1 MEFHYRAGDERCPS
15 AGAAATSANSETAAT
30 RVPNVLVGGDGAGYH
45 GENSPP
51 PASDP
56 DELRRRAAKERIRA
70 RILRE
75 EAETMALEAE
85 VRRELMEERARL
97 LVGLAGGSEHRAVPS
112 LKTVAPYFH
121 ESVQAGSKVDV
132 SAAVPGK
139 RKNPDVHDTSAVLAA
154 TGSKKPKPDLTCTV
168 CNITATSEV
177 ALQEHLGGKSHGK
190 KAAKHAQPLPGT
202 GQPEE
207 DAFSLKVNGSPALPA
222 KGKNPSVAVASM
234 ALAEKRCDNLGL
246 NCTVCGIT
254 ASSQKNMQDHLKW
267 KIHMRKT
274 AMIAQLYPK
283 ENGMSL
289 GTELDFRGLKGYLSM
304 IAEKPIVCSKPNAS
318 AAVLPAKR
326 KNSDVVP
333 AASTLSAG
341 PSSKNQKR
349 DLTCTATSEK
359 GMKDHLKGKAH
370 MKMAASL
377 APGEAEEDAEVEGG
391 YTPRKF
397 HMLTDSGTLCE
408 VVQLNGSILCEVCD
422 VQTAD
427 IVTMMCHLQGTK
439 HVSKQAKQKQCEAVE
454 PPAATAAGGD
464 GPGSE
469 MVPAGAS
476 DVGRVDGGS
485 LLCELCNVKVPSECA
500 MQSHLSGRKHTNKAK
515 VAAVGVGAC
524 GNGSGSEI
532 VPMEA
537 NGVRRLDG
545 GILLCEL
552 CDVKAPSECVM
563 QTHLSGRK
571 HINKQ
576 KANVDAGA
584 GQGVKKAAAADAT
597 IGSPSKEAASIVVNG
612 SDDSV
617 KKPAA
622 GEMEVAVSSAGQG
635 GKKAAAAAATI
646 GSSSKEATSIVVNGS
661 DDSGKKPAAGEMEVA
676 VSSAGQGGKKA
687 AAAAATIGSSSKE
700 ATSIVVNGSDD
711 SGKKPA
717 AGEMEVAVSS
727 AGQGVKKAAAAD
739 DTIGSSSKEAANIIV
754 KGSDDSVKKPT
765 AGEME
770 VVVSSATPQVDVAA
784 PVCAR
789 VSSVPPMEVDEA
801 AGAGD
806 GAAKA
811 EEQEKAD
818 AEEEGAVEIDG
829 GAAVTGE
836 DYNIKVEGKQFVTL
850 RQADHSLS
858 CGLCGVHGC
867 DKRGMISHLYTRD
880 HWRRARLAEEKKRA
894 SEAALEAVNKD
905 GDGVP
910 VTDGAAQVDN

>member
-30 RVPNVLVGGDGAGYH
+30 PVHNVLVAGEGYH

-56 DELRRRAAKERIRA
+56 DEQRRRAAKERIRA

-75 EAETMALEAE
+75 EAEAMALEAE
-85 VRRELMEERARL
+85 VRRDLMEERARL
-97 LVGLAGGSEHRAVPS
+97 LVGLAGVSEHGAVPS
-112 LKTVAPYFH
+112 LQTAAPYFH
-121 ESVQAGSKVDV
+121 EAGSKVDV

-139 RKNPDVHDTSAVLAA
+139 RKNPDVHDASAVLAA
-154 TGSKKPKPDLTCTV
+154 TGSKKPKSGLTCTV

-177 ALQEHLGGKSHGK
+177 ALQEHLRGKSHGK
-190 KAAKHAQPLPGT
+190 KAAKHTQPLPGT

-207 DAFSLKVNGSPALPA
+207 DAFRLKVNGSPALPA
-222 KGKNPSVAVASM
+222 KGKNPGVAVASM
-234 ALAEKRCDNLGL
+234 TLAEKGCNNLGL

-254 ASSQKNMQDHLKW
+254 ASSQKTMQDHLKG

-274 AMIAQLYPK
+274 AMLSQPYPK
-283 ENGMSL
+283 ENG
-289 GTELDFRGLKGYLSM
+289 
-304 IAEKPIVCSKPNAS
+304 VCSKPNAS

-349 DLTCTATSEK
+349 GLTCTATSEK
-359 GMKDHLKGKAH
+359 GMQDHLKGKAH

-377 APGEAEEDAEVEGG
+377 APGDAEEEAEVEGG

-422 VQTAD
+422 VRTAD

-454 PPAATAAGGD
+454 PPAAVAADGD

-469 MVPAGAS
+469 MVPMEANG
-476 DVGRVDGGS
+476 VGRVDGGS
-485 LLCELCNVKVPSECA
+485 LLCELCNVKVASECD

-515 VAAVGVGAC
+515 LAAVGVSAC
-524 GNGSGSEI
+524 GNVSGSET

-552 CDVKAPSECVM
+552 CDVKASSECVM

-571 HINKQ
+571 HTNKQ
-576 KANVDAGA
+576 KATVDAGA
-584 GQGVKKAAAADAT
+584 GQGVKKAAATAATIGSPSKEAASIVVNGSDDSVKKPAAGEMDVAVSSAGQGVKKAAAAAATIIVVNGSDDSVKKSAAGEMEVGVSSAGQGVKKAAAATT

-635 GKKAAAAAATI
+635 MKKAAAAA
-646 GSSSKEATSIVVNGS
+646 
-661 DDSGKKPAAGEMEVA
+661 
-676 VSSAGQGGKKA
+676 
-687 AAAAATIGSSSKE
+687 
-700 ATSIVVNGSDD
+700 
-711 SGKKPA
+711 
-717 AGEMEVAVSS
+717 
-727 AGQGVKKAAAAD
+727 
-739 DTIGSSSKEAANIIV
+739 DTIGSSSKEAANIVV
-754 KGSDDSVKKPT
+754 KGSDDSVKKPA

-784 PVCAR
+784 PVCAH
-789 VSSVPPMEVDEA
+789 VSSVAPMEVDEG

-818 AEEEGAVEIDG
+818 AEEEGAVENDG
-829 GAAVTGE
+829 GPAVTGE
-836 DYNIKVEGKQFVTL
+836 EYYIKVEGKLFVTL
-850 RQADHSLS
+850 RQADDSLS

-905 GDGVP
+905 GDRERLRSTTEGSR
-910 VTDGAAQVDN
+910 A

>member
-1 MEFHYRAGDERCPS
+1 
-15 AGAAATSANSETAAT
+15 
-30 RVPNVLVGGDGAGYH
+30 
-45 GENSPP
+45 
-51 PASDP
+51 
-56 DELRRRAAKERIRA
+56 
-70 RILRE
+70 
-75 EAETMALEAE
+75 
-85 VRRELMEERARL
+85 
-97 LVGLAGGSEHRAVPS
+97 
-112 LKTVAPYFH
+112 
-121 ESVQAGSKVDV
+121 
-132 SAAVPGK
+132 
-139 RKNPDVHDTSAVLAA
+139 
-154 TGSKKPKPDLTCTV
+154 
-168 CNITATSEV
+168 
-177 ALQEHLGGKSHGK
+177 
-190 KAAKHAQPLPGT
+190 
-202 GQPEE
+202 
-207 DAFSLKVNGSPALPA
+207 
-222 KGKNPSVAVASM
+222 M

-254 ASSQKNMQDHLKW
+254 ASSQKNMQDHLKG

-283 ENGMSL
+283 ENG
-289 GTELDFRGLKGYLSM
+289 
-304 IAEKPIVCSKPNAS
+304 VCSKPNAS

-397 HMLTDSGTLCE
+397 HMLTNSGTLCE

-469 MVPAGAS
+469 MVPAGAN

-485 LLCELCNVKVPSECA
+485 LLCEVCNVKVPSECA

-537 NGVRRLDG
+537 NDVRRLDG

-576 KANVDAGA
+576 KATVDAGA
-584 GQGVKKAAAADAT
+584 GQGVKKAAAAAAT

-635 GKKAAAAAATI
+635 VMKAAAAAAGGTI

-661 DDSGKKPAAGEMEVA
+661 DDSVKKPTAGEMEVA
-676 VSSAGQGGKKA
+676 L
-687 AAAAATIGSSSKE
+687 
-700 ATSIVVNGSDD
+700 
-711 SGKKPA
+711 
-717 AGEMEVAVSS
+717 SS

-739 DTIGSSSKEAANIIV
+739 DTMGSSSKEAANIIV

-765 AGEME
+765 AEEME

-789 VSSVPPMEVDEA
+789 FSSVAPMEVDEA

-818 AEEEGAVEIDG
+818 AVEIDG

-836 DYNIKVEGKQFVTL
+836 DYNIKVEGKLFVTL

-867 DKRGMISHLYTRD
+867 DKRGMISHFYTRD
-880 HWRRARLAEEKKRA
+880 HWRRAGRLAEEKKRA

>member
-1 MEFHYRAGDERCPS
+1 M
-15 AGAAATSANSETAAT
+15 
-30 RVPNVLVGGDGAGYH
+30 PNVLVGGDGAGYH

-75 EAETMALEAE
+75 EAEAMALEAE

-121 ESVQAGSKVDV
+121 GAGSIVDV

-254 ASSQKNMQDHLKW
+254 ASSQKNMQDHLKG

-283 ENGMSL
+283 ENG
-289 GTELDFRGLKGYLSM
+289 
-304 IAEKPIVCSKPNAS
+304 VCSKPNAS

-397 HMLTDSGTLCE
+397 HMLTNSGTLCE

-469 MVPAGAS
+469 MVPAGAN

-485 LLCELCNVKVPSECA
+485 LLCEVCNVKVPSECA

-537 NGVRRLDG
+537 NDVRRLDG

-576 KANVDAGA
+576 KATVDAGA
-584 GQGVKKAAAADAT
+584 GQGVKKAAAAAAT

-635 GKKAAAAAATI
+635 VKKAAAAAAGGTI

-661 DDSGKKPAAGEMEVA
+661 DDSVKKPTAGEMEVA
-676 VSSAGQGGKKA
+676 L
-687 AAAAATIGSSSKE
+687 
-700 ATSIVVNGSDD
+700 
-711 SGKKPA
+711 
-717 AGEMEVAVSS
+717 SS

-739 DTIGSSSKEAANIIV
+739 DTMGSSSKEAANIIV

-765 AGEME
+765 AEEME

-789 VSSVPPMEVDEA
+789 FSSVAPMEVDEA

-818 AEEEGAVEIDG
+818 AVEIDG

-836 DYNIKVEGKQFVTL
+836 DYNIKVEGKLFVTL

-867 DKRGMISHLYTRD
+867 DKRGMISHFYTRD
-880 HWRRARLAEEKKRA
+880 HWRRAGRLAEEKKRA

>member
-1 MEFHYRAGDERCPS
+1 
-15 AGAAATSANSETAAT
+15 
-30 RVPNVLVGGDGAGYH
+30 
-45 GENSPP
+45 
-51 PASDP
+51 
-56 DELRRRAAKERIRA
+56 
-70 RILRE
+70 
-75 EAETMALEAE
+75 
-85 VRRELMEERARL
+85 MEERARL
-97 LVGLAGGSEHRAVPS
+97 LVGLAGVSEHGAVPS
-112 LKTVAPYFH
+112 LKTAAPYLH
-121 ESVQAGSKVDV
+121 EAGSKVDV

-139 RKNPDVHDTSAVLAA
+139 RKNPDVHDASAVLAA
-154 TGSKKPKPDLTCTV
+154 TGSKKPKSGLTCTV

-177 ALQEHLGGKSHGK
+177 ALQEHLRGKSHGK
-190 KAAKHAQPLPGT
+190 KAAKHTQPLPGT
-202 GQPEE
+202 GQPEK
-207 DAFSLKVNGSPALPA
+207 DAFRLKVNGSPALPA
-222 KGKNPSVAVASM
+222 KGKNPGVAVASM
-234 ALAEKRCDNLGL
+234 TLAEKGCNNLGL

-254 ASSQKNMQDHLKW
+254 ASSQKTMQDHLKG

-274 AMIAQLYPK
+274 AMLSQPYPK
-283 ENGMSL
+283 ENG
-289 GTELDFRGLKGYLSM
+289 
-304 IAEKPIVCSKPNAS
+304 VCSKPNAS

-349 DLTCTATSEK
+349 GLTCTATSEK
-359 GMKDHLKGKAH
+359 GMQDHLKGKAH
-370 MKMAASL
+370 MKMAPSL
-377 APGEAEEDAEVEGG
+377 APGDAEEEAEVEGG

-422 VQTAD
+422 VRTAD

-454 PPAATAAGGD
+454 PPAAVAADGD

-469 MVPAGAS
+469 MVPMEANG
-476 DVGRVDGGS
+476 VGRVDGGS
-485 LLCELCNVKVPSECA
+485 LLCELCNVKVASECD

-515 VAAVGVGAC
+515 LAAVGVSAC
-524 GNGSGSEI
+524 GNVSGSET

-552 CDVKAPSECVM
+552 CDVKASSECVM

-571 HINKQ
+571 HTNKQ
-576 KANVDAGA
+576 KATVDAGA
-584 GQGVKKAAAADAT
+584 GQGVKKAAATAAT

-622 GEMEVAVSSAGQG
+622 GEMDVAVSSAGQG
-635 GKKAAAAAATI
+635 VKKAAAAAATI
-646 GSSSKEATSIVVNGS
+646 EMEVGVSSAGQ
-661 DDSGKKPAAGEMEVA
+661 GKPAAGEMEVA
-676 VSSAGQGGKKA
+676 VSSAGQGMKKA
-687 AAAAATIGSSSKE
+687 AAAA
-700 ATSIVVNGSDD
+700 
-711 SGKKPA
+711 
-717 AGEMEVAVSS
+717 
-727 AGQGVKKAAAAD
+727 
-739 DTIGSSSKEAANIIV
+739 DTIGSSSKEAANIVV
-754 KGSDDSVKKPT
+754 KGSDDSVKKPA

-784 PVCAR
+784 PVCAH
-789 VSSVPPMEVDEA
+789 VSSVAPMEVDEG

-818 AEEEGAVEIDG
+818 AEEEGAVENDG
-829 GAAVTGE
+829 GPAVTGE
-836 DYNIKVEGKQFVTL
+836 EYYIKVEGKLFVTL
-850 RQADHSLS
+850 RQADDSLS

-905 GDGVP
+905 GDRERLRSTTEGSRS
-910 VTDGAAQVDN
+910 

>member
-283 ENGMSL
+283 ENG
-289 GTELDFRGLKGYLSM
+289 
-304 IAEKPIVCSKPNAS
+304 VCSKPNAS

-635 GKKAAAAAATI
+635 VKKAAAAAATIGSPSKETASIIVNGSDDSVKKPAAGEMEVAVSSAGQGVKKAAAAAAGGTI

-661 DDSGKKPAAGEMEVA
+661 DDSVKKPAAGEMEVA
-676 VSSAGQGGKKA
+676 L
-687 AAAAATIGSSSKE
+687 
-700 ATSIVVNGSDD
+700 
-711 SGKKPA
+711 
-717 AGEMEVAVSS
+717 SS

>member
-30 RVPNVLVGGDGAGYH
+30 PVHNVLVAGEGYH

-56 DELRRRAAKERIRA
+56 DEQRRRAAKERIRA

-75 EAETMALEAE
+75 EAEAMALEAE
-85 VRRELMEERARL
+85 VRRDLMEERARL
-97 LVGLAGGSEHRAVPS
+97 LVGLAGVSEHGAVPS
-112 LKTVAPYFH
+112 LQTAAPYFH
-121 ESVQAGSKVDV
+121 EAGSKVDV

-139 RKNPDVHDTSAVLAA
+139 RKNPDVHDASAVLAA
-154 TGSKKPKPDLTCTV
+154 TGSKKPKSGLTCTV

-177 ALQEHLGGKSHGK
+177 ALQEHLRGKSHGK
-190 KAAKHAQPLPGT
+190 KAAKHTQPLPGT

-207 DAFSLKVNGSPALPA
+207 DA
-222 KGKNPSVAVASM
+222 
-234 ALAEKRCDNLGL
+234 
-246 NCTVCGIT
+246 
-254 ASSQKNMQDHLKW
+254 
-267 KIHMRKT
+267 
-274 AMIAQLYPK
+274 
-283 ENGMSL
+283 
-289 GTELDFRGLKGYLSM
+289 
-304 IAEKPIVCSKPNAS
+304 VCSKPNAS

-349 DLTCTATSEK
+349 GLTCTATSEK
-359 GMKDHLKGKAH
+359 GMQDHLKGKAH

-377 APGEAEEDAEVEGG
+377 APGDAEEEAEVEGG

-422 VQTAD
+422 VRTAD

-454 PPAATAAGGD
+454 PPAAVAADGD

-469 MVPAGAS
+469 MVPMEANG
-476 DVGRVDGGS
+476 VGRVDGGS
-485 LLCELCNVKVPSECA
+485 LLCELCNVKVASECD

-515 VAAVGVGAC
+515 LAAVGVSAC
-524 GNGSGSEI
+524 GNVSGSET

-552 CDVKAPSECVM
+552 CDVKASSECVM

-571 HINKQ
+571 HTNKQ
-576 KANVDAGA
+576 KATVDAGA
-584 GQGVKKAAAADAT
+584 GQGVKKAAATAATIGSPSKEAASIVVNGSDDSVKKPAAGEMDVAVSSAGQGVKKAAAAAATIGSPSKEATSIVVNGSDDSVKKSAAGEMEVGVSSAGQGVKKAAAATT

-635 GKKAAAAAATI
+635 MKKAAAAA
-646 GSSSKEATSIVVNGS
+646 
-661 DDSGKKPAAGEMEVA
+661 
-676 VSSAGQGGKKA
+676 
-687 AAAAATIGSSSKE
+687 
-700 ATSIVVNGSDD
+700 
-711 SGKKPA
+711 
-717 AGEMEVAVSS
+717 
-727 AGQGVKKAAAAD
+727 
-739 DTIGSSSKEAANIIV
+739 DTIGSSSKEAANIVV
-754 KGSDDSVKKPT
+754 KGSDDSVKKPA

-784 PVCAR
+784 PVCAH
-789 VSSVPPMEVDEA
+789 VSSVAPMEVDEG

-818 AEEEGAVEIDG
+818 AEEEGAVENDG
-829 GAAVTGE
+829 GPAVTGE
-836 DYNIKVEGKQFVTL
+836 EYYIKVEGKLFVTL
-850 RQADHSLS
+850 RQADDSLS

-905 GDGVP
+905 GDRERLRSTTEGSR
-910 VTDGAAQVDN
+910 A

>member
-30 RVPNVLVGGDGAGYH
+30 HVPNVLVAGDGAGYH

-75 EAETMALEAE
+75 EAEAMALEAE

-97 LVGLAGGSEHRAVPS
+97 LVGLAGVSEHGAAPS
-112 LKTVAPYFH
+112 LKTASPYFH

-139 RKNPDVHDTSAVLAA
+139 RKNPDVHDASAVLAA
-154 TGSKKPKPDLTCTV
+154 TGSKKPKSGLTCTV

-190 KAAKHAQPLPGT
+190 KAAKHTQPSPGT

-207 DAFSLKVNGSPALPA
+207 DAFSLKVNRSAALPA
-222 KGKNPSVAVASM
+222 KGQNPGIVAPLM
-234 ALAEKRCDNLGL
+234 AFAEKSCDNLGL
-246 NCTVCGIT
+246 NCTACGIT
-254 ASSQKNMQDHLKW
+254 ASSQKNMQDHLKG

-274 AMIAQLYPK
+274 AMLAQPLPK
-283 ENGMSL
+283 KDG
-289 GTELDFRGLKGYLSM
+289 
-304 IAEKPIVCSKPNAS
+304 VCSKPNAS

-326 KNSDVVP
+326 KNFDVVP
-333 AASTLSAG
+333 ATSTLSAG

-359 GMKDHLKGKAH
+359 GTKDHLKGKAH

-377 APGEAEEDAEVEGG
+377 APGEAEEEAEVEGG

-454 PPAATAAGGD
+454 PPAAVAAGGD

-469 MVPAGAS
+469 MVPVGGN

-524 GNGSGSEI
+524 GNGSASET

-537 NGVRRLDG
+537 NGVCRLDG
-545 GILLCEL
+545 GILLCKL

-571 HINKQ
+571 HTNKQ
-576 KANVDAGA
+576 KATVEAGA
-584 GQGVKKAAAADAT
+584 GQGVKKAAAATMIGSPSKEAT
-597 IGSPSKEAASIVVNG
+597 SIVVNGSDDSVKKPAAREMEVAVSSAGQGVKKAAATPGIGSPSKEAASIIVNG

-622 GEMEVAVSSAGQG
+622 GEMEVAL
-635 GKKAAAAAATI
+635 
-646 GSSSKEATSIVVNGS
+646 
-661 DDSGKKPAAGEMEVA
+661 
-676 VSSAGQGGKKA
+676 
-687 AAAAATIGSSSKE
+687 
-700 ATSIVVNGSDD
+700 
-711 SGKKPA
+711 
-717 AGEMEVAVSS
+717 SS
-727 AGQGVKKAAAAD
+727 AGQGVKKAATAMID
-739 DTIGSSSKEAANIIV
+739 SSSKEAASIV
-754 KGSDDSVKKPT
+754 VNGSDDSMKKPA
-765 AGEME
+765 AGDME

-789 VSSVPPMEVDEA
+789 VSSVAPMEVDEG
-801 AGAGD
+801 AGAGH

-811 EEQEKAD
+811 EEQKKAD

-829 GAAVTGE
+829 GPAVTGE
-836 DYNIKVEGKQFVTL
+836 EYYIKVEGKLFVTL
-850 RQADHSLS
+850 RQADDSLS
-858 CGLCGVHGC
+858 CSLCGVHGC

-894 SEAALEAVNKD
+894 PEAALEAVNNG